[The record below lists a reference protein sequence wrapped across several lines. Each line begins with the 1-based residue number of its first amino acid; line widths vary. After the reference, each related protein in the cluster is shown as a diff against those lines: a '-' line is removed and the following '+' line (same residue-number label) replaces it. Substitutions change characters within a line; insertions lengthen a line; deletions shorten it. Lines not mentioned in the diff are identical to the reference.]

1 MRGSR
6 KRAPYYFKVHVILLG
21 TAAGGGF
28 PQWNCWCPTCRIA
41 RREPDRARPR
51 SQSSAAVSAD
61 GRRWFLLNA
70 SPDVHA
76 QLSHLPASEP
86 AGPRHVPVEGVVL
99 TDAELDHTL
108 GIVLLRE
115 GRYLQVY
122 AAPAV
127 QSVIDHDSRL
137 LPVTRAFAEVKVTSL
152 ELERSTPLL
161 YRDACPSG
169 LSVTAFAVPAD
180 PPRFAS
186 HEQAGHTV
194 GLLVRDENT
203 GGTCAFVP
211 GCGGLDRG
219 LLDRLAGAELVLF
232 DGTFWSDDE
241 MITLGLGER
250 TARQMDHLPISG
262 PDGSLERL
270 AALPGGRKV
279 YTHINNT
286 NPMLVEDSPQR
297 LLVQRLGLAVGED
310 GMRFT
315 L

>member
-1 MRGSR
+1 MQ
-6 KRAPYYFKVHVILLG
+6 VILLG

-41 RREPDRARPR
+41 RREPARARPR

-76 QLSHLPASEP
+76 QLARIPGPEP
-86 AGPRHVPVEGVVL
+86 RGMRHVPIEGVVL

-115 GRYLQVY
+115 GRYLQLY
-122 AAPAV
+122 ATPAA
-127 QSVIDHDSRL
+127 QSVIERDSSM
-137 LPVTRAFAEVKVTSL
+137 LPVTRAFAEVRVEPL
-152 ELERSTPLL
+152 AIGGSTALG
-161 YRDACPSG
+161 YRDGCPAG
-169 LSVTAFAVPAD
+169 LTVTAFPVPAG

-186 HEQAGHTV
+186 EELPGHTV
-194 GLLVRDENT
+194 GLLVRDDAT
-203 GGTCAFVP
+203 GGVCAFVP
-211 GCGGLDRG
+211 GCGGLDRT

-232 DGTFWSDDE
+232 DGTFWTDDE
-241 MITLGLGER
+241 LIALGIGQR
-250 TARQMDHLPISG
+250 TARAMDHLPVSG
-262 PDGSLERL
+262 PDGSLEQL
-270 AALPGGRKV
+270 AALPARHRV

-286 NPMLVEDSPQR
+286 NPMLIEDSPQR
-297 LLVQRLGLAVGED
+297 LEVERHGLVVGAD

>member
-1 MRGSR
+1 MQ
-6 KRAPYYFKVHVILLG
+6 VILLG

-41 RREPDRARPR
+41 RREPARARPR

-76 QLSHLPASEP
+76 QLARIPGPEP
-86 AGPRHVPVEGVVL
+86 RGMRHVPIEGVVL

-115 GRYLQVY
+115 GRYLQLY
-122 AAPAV
+122 ATPAA
-127 QSVIDHDSRL
+127 QSVIERDSRV
-137 LPVTRAFAEVKVTSL
+137 LPVTRAFAEVRVEPL
-152 ELERSTPLL
+152 AIGGSTALG
-161 YRDACPSG
+161 YRDGCPAG
-169 LSVTAFAVPAD
+169 LTVTAFPVPAG

-186 HEQAGHTV
+186 EDLPGHTV
-194 GLLVRDENT
+194 GLLVRDDAT
-203 GGTCAFVP
+203 GGVCAFVP
-211 GCGGLDRG
+211 GCGGLDRT

-232 DGTFWSDDE
+232 DGTFWTDDE
-241 MITLGLGER
+241 LIALGIGQR
-250 TARQMDHLPISG
+250 TARAMDHLPVSG
-262 PDGSLERL
+262 PDGSLEQL
-270 AALPGGRKV
+270 AALPARHRV

-286 NPMLVEDSPQR
+286 NPMLIEDSPQR
-297 LLVQRLGLAVGED
+297 LEVERHGLVVGAD

>member
-1 MRGSR
+1 
-6 KRAPYYFKVHVILLG
+6 VQIIVLG

-28 PQWNCWCPTCRIA
+28 PQWNCWCPTCRTA
-41 RREPDRARPR
+41 RREPERARPR

-76 QLSHLPASEP
+76 QLARIPMAEP
-86 AGPRHVPVEGVVL
+86 AGMRHVPVEGVVL

-115 GRYLQVY
+115 GRHLQVY
-122 AAPAV
+122 ATPAV
-127 QSVIDHDSRL
+127 QRVIEQDSRL
-137 LPVTRAFAEVKVTSL
+137 LPVTRAFAEVRL
-152 ELERSTPLL
+152 EALAIGVATGLM
-161 YRDACPSG
+161 YRDGCPAG
-169 LSVTAFAVPAD
+169 LSVTAFTVPAG

-186 HEQAGHTV
+186 HDLPGHTV
-194 GLLVRDENT
+194 GLLLRDEAS

-211 GCGGLDRG
+211 GCGGLDRA
-219 LLDRLAGAELVLF
+219 LLDRLAGADLVLF
-232 DGTFWSDDE
+232 DGTFWTDDE
-241 MITLGLGER
+241 LIALGIGER
-250 TARQMDHLPISG
+250 TARQMDHLPVSG

-270 AALPGGRKV
+270 AALPGRHKV

-286 NPMLVEDSPQR
+286 NPMLIEDSPQR
-297 LLVQRLGLAVGED
+297 LLVERLGLSVGAD

>member
-1 MRGSR
+1 MQ
-6 KRAPYYFKVHVILLG
+6 VILLG

-41 RREPDRARPR
+41 RREPARARPR

-76 QLSHLPASEP
+76 QLARIPGPEP
-86 AGPRHVPVEGVVL
+86 RGMRHVPIEGVVL

-115 GRYLQVY
+115 GRYLQLY
-122 AAPAV
+122 ATPAA
-127 QSVIDHDSRL
+127 QSVIERDSSM
-137 LPVTRAFAEVKVTSL
+137 LPVTRAFAEVRVEPL
-152 ELERSTPLL
+152 AIGGSTALG
-161 YRDACPSG
+161 YRDGCPAG
-169 LSVTAFAVPAD
+169 LTVTAFPVPAG

-186 HEQAGHTV
+186 EALPGHTV
-194 GLLVRDENT
+194 GLLVRDDAT
-203 GGTCAFVP
+203 GGVCAFVP
-211 GCGGLDRG
+211 GCGGLDRT

-232 DGTFWSDDE
+232 DGTFWTDDE
-241 MITLGLGER
+241 LIALGIGQR
-250 TARQMDHLPISG
+250 TARAMDHLPVSG
-262 PDGSLERL
+262 PDGSLEQL
-270 AALPGGRKV
+270 AALPARHRV

-286 NPMLVEDSPQR
+286 NPMLIEDSPQR
-297 LLVQRLGLAVGED
+297 LEVERHGLVVGAD

>member
-1 MRGSR
+1 
-6 KRAPYYFKVHVILLG
+6 LLG

-28 PQWNCWCPTCRIA
+28 PQWNCWCPTCRIGRNEP
-41 RREPDRARPR
+41 RRAHPR
-51 SQSSAAVSAD
+51 TQSSAAVSAD

-76 QLSHLPASEP
+76 QVGRLPAPEP
-86 AGPRHVPVEGVVL
+86 NGMRQVPLEAVVL

-108 GIVLLRE
+108 GLVLLRE

-122 AAPAV
+122 ATPAV
-127 QSVIDHDSRL
+127 QNVIEHDSNL
-137 LPVTRAFAEVKVTSL
+137 LPVTRAFAEVKVT
-152 ELERSTPLL
+152 PLAVGGPTGL
-161 YRDACPSG
+161 AYRDGCPAG
-169 LSVTAFAVPAD
+169 LTVSSFTVPAG

-186 HEQAGHTV
+186 TELPGHTI
-194 GLLVRDENT
+194 GLLVRDDAT
-203 GGTCAFVP
+203 GGVCAFVP
-211 GCGGLDRG
+211 GCGGLDRA

-232 DGTFWSDDE
+232 DGTFWTDDE
-241 MITLGLGER
+241 LIGLGIGER
-250 TARQMDHLPISG
+250 TAREMDHLPVSG

-270 AALPGGRKV
+270 AALPSRHKV

-286 NPMLVEDSPQR
+286 NPMLIEDSSQR
-297 LLVQRLGLAVGED
+297 LLVERLGLAVGAD